1 MTAVYK
7 VMKEMVK
14 VDWDDVCV
22 CVCVC
27 VEQKWDNKLRKTS
40 IDASRIS
47 RHTVFPYR
55 CIDTLS
61 DHKEEIYKAKN
72 IHGFNTKLDNSEI
85 WRQDPTSV
93 AHIL

>member
-27 VEQKWDNKLRKTS
+27 VEQK
-40 IDASRIS
+40 
-47 RHTVFPYR
+47 
-55 CIDTLS
+55 
-61 DHKEEIYKAKN
+61 
-72 IHGFNTKLDNSEI
+72 
-85 WRQDPTSV
+85 
-93 AHIL
+93 